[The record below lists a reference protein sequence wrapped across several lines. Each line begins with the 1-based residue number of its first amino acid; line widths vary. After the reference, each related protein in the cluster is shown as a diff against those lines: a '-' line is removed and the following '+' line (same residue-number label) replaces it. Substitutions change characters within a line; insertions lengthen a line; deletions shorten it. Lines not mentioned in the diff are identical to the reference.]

1 MQTTKKKPS
10 LIFILVGAV
19 LAGYLGYL
27 INGAWIEGIAFNE
40 FMDRFNEV
48 CAVPFANYYNSNTV
62 KAVAIALGIYAM
74 AIVMYYT
81 SQRNYMPGK
90 EFGTARFENPKQ
102 VNKILA
108 DKDENFNRIL
118 SQNVKMSLDFRRLKL
133 NGNILI
139 CGGSGAGKTFYEVK
153 PNLMQMPHNCSFIC
167 TDPKGEILRSCGQM
181 LKNNGYNVKVI
192 NLLEMDKSDCYN
204 PFSYIR
210 EETDVVKLIT
220 NLISNTTP
228 KGATPSDPFWEKAEG
243 LFLQSI
249 FYYVWLEVQPAKRNF
264 ETVLKLLGEAEVTEQ
279 GKASKLD
286 VRMKFLEESSPL
298 GANHPAVKQYNKC
311 MRGAGDTV
319 RSIIISANSR
329 LAFLENKQVLRLLS
343 KDELNLSDIGIGVNG
358 DGETKTA
365 LFCVIPD
372 SDKSYN
378 SYYLRTGGVEESLEN
393 WRFDDLPETWKI
405 CCLGELCDYGD
416 CINVNTE
423 DIAEDA
429 WILDLEDIE
438 KDTGMV
444 LKKVTK
450 AQRNSVSTKHKFHSG
465 QVLYS
470 KLRPYLNKVVLSDA
484 DGYCTSEI
492 LPLEFK
498 NCVLPEYARYYLMS
512 GTFITYANHCSY
524 GVKMPRLGTTD
535 GKKAIFS
542 LPPLSEQKCIV
553 ETIDFCF
560 MQLNKISE
568 ALA

>member
-1 MQTTKKKPS
+1 MDTKALRQKILDLAIRGKLVPQDPKDEPAAVLLERIRAEKQRMVKDGKLKPKDIKNDTVIFKGDDNLHYEKFQDGTVKCIEDEIPFELPEGWSWTRLGS
-10 LIFILVGAV
+10 LFSTITGSTPSTKDASLYGDEYPFYKPTDLDAGFDVCVSEDTVSEKGYKNGRILPMYSVLVTCIGATIGKTGYIKNSGICNQQINAILPNTFILPE
-19 LAGYLGYL
+19 YTY
-27 INGAWIEGIAFNE
+27 FCMCSE
-40 FMDRFNEV
+40 FEQQQIWTNSSATTLPILNKSKFDILFFP
-48 CAVPFANYYNSNTV
+48 VPPKAQQTRTV
-62 KAVAIALGIYAM
+62 ERI
-74 AIVMYYT
+74 
-81 SQRNYMPGK
+81 K
-90 EFGTARFENPKQ
+90 ELLHFVEIIQQEKRTLQETIKLTKS
-102 VNKILA
+102 KILDLA
-108 DKDENFNRIL
+108 IRGKLVPQDPNDEPA
-118 SQNVKMSLDFRRLKL
+118 SV
-133 NGNILI
+133 
-139 CGGSGAGKTFYEVK
+139 
-153 PNLMQMPHNCSFIC
+153 
-167 TDPKGEILRSCGQM
+167 
-181 LKNNGYNVKVI
+181 
-192 NLLEMDKSDCYN
+192 LLER
-204 PFSYIR
+204 IR
-210 EETDVVKLIT
+210 SEKEELI
-220 NLISNTTP
+220 
-228 KGATPSDPFWEKAEG
+228 K
-243 LFLQSI
+243 
-249 FYYVWLEVQPAKRNF
+249 
-264 ETVLKLLGEAEVTEQ
+264 Q
-279 GKASKLD
+279 GKIKRD
-286 VRMKFLEESSPL
+286 KKES
-298 GANHPAVKQYNKC
+298 VIFK
-311 MRGAGDTV
+311 GD
-319 RSIIISANSR
+319 
-329 LAFLENKQVLRLLS
+329 
-343 KDELNLSDIGIGVNG
+343 D
-358 DGETKTA
+358 
-365 LFCVIPD
+365 
-372 SDKSYN
+372 N

-438 KDTGMV
+438 KDTGTV

-450 AQRNSVSTKHKFHSG
+450 DQRNSVSTKHKFHSG

>member
-1 MQTTKKKPS
+1 MDTKALRQKILDLAIRGKLVPQDPKDEPAAVLLERIRAEKQRMVKDGKLKPKDIKNDTVIFKGDDNLHYEKFQDGTVKCIEDEIPFELPEGWSWCRLFS
-10 LIFILVGAV
+10 LSIKIGAGSTPTGGAV
-19 LAGYLGYL
+19 VYTTS
-27 INGAWIEGIAFNE
+27 GIKFI
-40 FMDRFNEV
+40 R
-48 CAVPFANYYNSNTV
+48 
-62 KAVAIALGIYAM
+62 
-74 AIVMYYT
+74 
-81 SQRNYMPGK
+81 
-90 EFGTARFENPKQ
+90 
-102 VNKILA
+102 
-108 DKDENFNRIL
+108 
-118 SQNVKMSLDFRRLKL
+118 SQNVYDDGLLLDDVAYIPEEINQKKSGSIVKSKDILLNITGGSIGRCSLVSDDFDVANVNQHVMIIRLANLELRKYIHSVVISPYIQEQIISRQVGSGRGGLSAETLSTFLIPLPPLNEQVSINRKL
-133 NGNILI
+133 NECISQVLAIADAKCNISNLI
-139 CGGSGAGKTFYEVK
+139 IATKSKILDLAIRGKLVPQD
-153 PNLMQMPHNCSFIC
+153 PNDEPAS
-167 TDPKGEILRSCGQM
+167 
-181 LKNNGYNVKVI
+181 V
-192 NLLEMDKSDCYN
+192 LLER
-204 PFSYIR
+204 IR
-210 EETDVVKLIT
+210 SEKEELI
-220 NLISNTTP
+220 
-228 KGATPSDPFWEKAEG
+228 K
-243 LFLQSI
+243 
-249 FYYVWLEVQPAKRNF
+249 
-264 ETVLKLLGEAEVTEQ
+264 Q
-279 GKASKLD
+279 GKIKRD
-286 VRMKFLEESSPL
+286 KKES
-298 GANHPAVKQYNKC
+298 VIFK
-311 MRGAGDTV
+311 GD
-319 RSIIISANSR
+319 
-329 LAFLENKQVLRLLS
+329 
-343 KDELNLSDIGIGVNG
+343 D
-358 DGETKTA
+358 
-365 LFCVIPD
+365 
-372 SDKSYN
+372 N